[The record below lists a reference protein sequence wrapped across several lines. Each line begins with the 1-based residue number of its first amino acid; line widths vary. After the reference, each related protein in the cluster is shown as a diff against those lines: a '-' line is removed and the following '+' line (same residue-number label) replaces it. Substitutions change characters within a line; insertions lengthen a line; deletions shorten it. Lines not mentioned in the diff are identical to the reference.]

1 MTYDLEL
8 LAELSKEE
16 GFESVELLDSS
27 VEIEVAPDT
36 KLIFQNFDSDDCLIG
51 FEGTPW
57 HIHDDIT
64 FEQPQGRFIIM
75 PYIDLITEIKQGT
88 VLICELRNKGELK
101 DRYLVHKSYVDEFK
115 YMEPGDEL
123 RIIQCS

>member
-8 LAELSKEE
+8 LAELSKEV
-16 GFESVELLDSS
+16 GFKQVELLGDS
-27 VEIEVAPDT
+27 VEIEITTDA
-36 KLIFQNFDSDDCLIG
+36 KLVFQNFDSDDCLIG
-51 FEGTPW
+51 FKGTPW

-64 FEQPQGRFIIM
+64 FEMSQGRFIIM
-75 PYIDLITEIKQGT
+75 PYIDLITEIKRGV
-88 VLICELRNKGELK
+88 VLICELRNKGDLK
-101 DRYLVHKSYVDEFK
+101 DRYLVHKDYVDEFK